1 MRKKSIVVF
10 LLLGASMRALAEDAA
25 PPPPGPSEDED
36 AVRTTK
42 QTVARV
48 EPRADAGV
56 AFEVPVDTD
65 LTWIVK
71 AQKDGFYRIIR
82 RNRGP
87 QGWIAADDLKMTQE
101 HQHGKK
107 PEDHVCA
114 ASLSECPAHGC
125 NAEGSPEARDNEM
138 KRTWPPAGSAA
149 ALSFEDFIELQ
160 RQADDKVGQGPN
172 DLTPEQRAK
181 LQHLRW
187 SGGTIS
193 EGDRVRTIGYIAK
206 GGEGLHINKSGE
218 PVNCNLKKPEDNDF
232 HIPLV
237 GKPDDSEHK
246 GIVVEMIPQKR
257 PPAWT
262 IEALKEIQAKGQA
275 LWVEGGLSYDKVHY
289 VNADADNE
297 LKDEP
302 DRLSLWEIHPIAK
315 FLVCRKAHCDAQDEK
330 DWDELKAP

>member
-1 MRKKSIVVF
+1 MRNPTLAA
-10 LLLGASMRALAEDAA
+10 LLLVTSIGARADDAA

-36 AVRTTK
+36 AVRTEHDA
-42 QTVARV
+42 VARSA
-48 EPRADAGV
+48 PKADAQV
-56 AFEVPVDTD
+56 AFDVPAGTD

-71 AQKDGFYRIIR
+71 AKKDGFYRIIR

-87 QGWIAADDLKMTQE
+87 QGWIAEGDLTVTKE
-101 HQHGKK
+101 HEHGKK

-114 ASLSECPAHGC
+114 ASLAECPARGC

-138 KRTWPPAGSAA
+138 KREWPPAGSAA
-149 ALSFEDFIELQ
+149 LLSMDDFIALQ
-160 RQADDKVGQGPN
+160 RAADEKVGQGPN

-181 LQHLRW
+181 LQHLQW
-187 SGGTIS
+187 SGRTVS
-193 EGDRVRTIGYIAK
+193 EGDRVRAIGYIAK
-206 GGEGLHINKSGE
+206 GGEGLHVNNSGE
-218 PVNCNLKKPEDNDF
+218 PVNCNLKKPDENDF

-237 GKPDDSEHK
+237 GNPGDNEFH

-262 IEALKEIQAKGQA
+262 IEALKQIQAKGQA
-275 LWVEGGLSYDKVHY
+275 VWVEGGLSYDKVHY

-302 DRLSLWEIHPIAK
+302 DRISLWEIHPIAK
-315 FLVCRKAHCDAQDEK
+315 FLVCRRQHCDPQNDKE
-330 DWDELKAP
+330 WSELGSG